1 MHVLKGGGARCAAA
15 GINRVWT
22 RIMNNDSKPA
32 TQVTIEKLRNG
43 RWSFVLRRG
52 SVVYPAQG
60 QFASQMEAVAAGQ
73 AVLKSL
79 EKKQ

>member
-1 MHVLKGGGARCAAA
+1 MSLKKVAALCAAA

-22 RIMNNDSKPA
+22 RIMSNESKPA

-43 RWSFVLRRG
+43 RWGFVLKRG
-52 SVVYPAQG
+52 PVVYPAQG

-79 EKKQ
+79 EKKR